1 MYFDKGYFSHKNY
14 QIAITIY
21 RIISI
26 IFLKSNYDIN
36 KIKES
41 MSILLDFYKYMGTF
55 KEIKDE
61 IIDLVTQTVKI
72 LTNWEDLK
80 PDRGIIEDFF
90 KVAKEA
96 FGLDKFHTYTGKL
109 MVKTAYYAYY

>member
-1 MYFDKGYFSHKNY
+1 MSLPLDSYKN
-14 QIAITIY
+14 
-21 RIISI
+21 
-26 IFLKSNYDIN
+26 
-36 KIKES
+36 
-41 MSILLDFYKYMGTF
+41 MHTF
-55 KEIKDE
+55 KETKEE
-61 IIDLVTQTVKI
+61 IINLVTQTVKI